1 MSASAD
7 VLALAKIEVKLGDI
21 PEGKSAVFK
30 WRNKP
35 LFVRHRT
42 GEEIEKEKSVD
53 VASLRDQEH
62 DDERVQKDEWLI
74 LLGVCTHL
82 GKWLGQP
89 DLIEHV
95 GVVIVTETAK
105 LVPYLWIKALTGSDT
120 IWWHKSGS
128 TLAQVM
134 ACCLTAPS
142 HYLNQCWLIINK
154 V

>member
-82 GKWLGQP
+82 GKWLGQL

-95 GVVIVTETAK
+95 GVVIVTETTK
-105 LVPYLWIKALTGSDT
+105 LVPYL
-120 IWWHKSGS
+120 
-128 TLAQVM
+128 
-134 ACCLTAPS
+134 
-142 HYLNQCWLIINK
+142 
-154 V
+154 